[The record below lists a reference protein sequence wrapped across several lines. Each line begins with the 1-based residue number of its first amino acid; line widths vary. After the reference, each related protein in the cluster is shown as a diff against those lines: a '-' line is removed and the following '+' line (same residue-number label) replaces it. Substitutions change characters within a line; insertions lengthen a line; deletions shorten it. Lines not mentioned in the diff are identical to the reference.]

1 MTVSRAIASSWLV
14 SLALGAVP
22 ALASAQSVVLV
33 HEGTIYADAN
43 EVPLKAP
50 EGVACTDSGHVVVAD
65 TGNQRL
71 LLYTLQ
77 DGRLRGGNEVKLAQL
92 TAPLRVQIAA
102 NGDVL
107 ALDWK
112 TRKIVRVAAD
122 GSFGGILEPTGVKGP
137 PAVTPVSFK
146 LDAGG
151 STVYVLDGKERRV
164 LVVDRSS
171 GAVKAEV
178 QLPKEGIFTDVA
190 VDAGGTLYAVDA
202 VNAAIWAAEKGAP
215 AFKALTQGMKDRMS
229 FPAYLTASKGKLF
242 VVDQNGNGVVI
253 LGIDGTYQGRQL
265 SIGWSEGLVNYPA
278 QLCLTDAGMVFLA
291 DRFNNRVQTFSIPK

>member
-1 MTVSRAIASSWLV
+1 VKTVSRAIASSWLV
-14 SLALGAVP
+14 SLALGAAP
-22 ALASAQSVVLV
+22 ALVHAQSVVLV

-43 EVPLKAP
+43 DVALKAP
-50 EGVACTDSGHVVVAD
+50 EGVACTDSGHLVVAD

-71 LLYTLQ
+71 LLYTFQ

-102 NGDVL
+102 NGEVF

-122 GSFGGILEPTGVKGP
+122 GSFGGTVEPTGVKGP
-137 PAVTPVSFK
+137 PVVTPASFK
-146 LDAGG
+146 LDASGN
-151 STVYVLDGKERRV
+151 TIYVLDGKEHRV
-164 LVVDRSS
+164 LVLERT
-171 GAVKAEV
+171 GAARAEV
-178 QLPKEGIFTDVA
+178 PLPREGIFTDVA
-190 VDAGGTLYAVDA
+190 VDAGGTIYAVDA
-202 VNAAIWAAEKGAP
+202 VNAVIWAAEKGAP

-229 FPAYLTASKGKLF
+229 FPSYLTASKGKLF

-253 LGIDGTYQGRQL
+253 LGIDGSYQGRQL

-278 QLCLTDAGMVFLA
+278 QLCLTDAGAVFLA